1 MIKIK
6 IAKFILVFTLA
17 LVSMSACYPSDYE
30 CMDNSEIK
38 VLVKKEISSS
48 HQESTNQKSESSS
61 KSSDKDTH
69 YCLCSLSCHSMF
81 ITFTALNNFTTFD
94 LNFPK
99 EFQYKAQIYPEISY
113 SLEKPPTV

>member
-17 LVSMSACYPSDYE
+17 MVSMSACYPSDFE
-30 CMDNSEIK
+30 CMDNSEIIVK
-38 VLVKKEISSS
+38 VKKEVSSS
-48 HQESTNQKSESSS
+48 HQEAKSESS
-61 KSSDKDTH
+61 KSNSDQETH
-69 YCLCSLSCHSMF
+69 YCLCSLTCHSMF
-81 ITFTALNNFTTFD
+81 INFSTLNPFTTFD

-99 EFQYKAQIYPEISY
+99 EFQYTAQNYPEISY